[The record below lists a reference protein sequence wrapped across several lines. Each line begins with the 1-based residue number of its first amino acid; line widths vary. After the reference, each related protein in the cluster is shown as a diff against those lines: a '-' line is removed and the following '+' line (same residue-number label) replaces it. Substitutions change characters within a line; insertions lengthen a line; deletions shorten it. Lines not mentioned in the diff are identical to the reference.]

1 MSMRTDAE
9 LKQDVIDELKWEPMI
24 SDAAIR
30 VEVKAGV
37 VTLSG
42 YAGSLREK
50 LDAELAAESVFG
62 VIGVVQKIEVKLPGV
77 AERSDE
83 DITRAVENALEWNA
97 YVPHEKIK
105 VHIQN
110 GWVTLSGDVD
120 FNYQKDEASDAVCCL
135 LGVKGIYNL
144 IKVKISPKP
153 SDIESRIESAFRRH
167 AVEDARRGLT
177 VKTSGSKAILSGVVH
192 SYADKRAAEQAALDA
207 TGISEV
213 ENNLVVIS

>member
-1 MSMRTDAE
+1 MRTDAE

-24 SDAAIR
+24 NDAAIK
-30 VEVKAGV
+30 VEAKDGV

-42 YAGSLREK
+42 YASSLREK

-77 AERSDE
+77 SERSDE
-83 DITRAVENALEWNA
+83 DITQAVENALEWNA

-135 LGVKGIYNL
+135 LGVKGI
-144 IKVKISPKP
+144 
-153 SDIESRIESAFRRH
+153 
-167 AVEDARRGLT
+167 
-177 VKTSGSKAILSGVVH
+177 
-192 SYADKRAAEQAALDA
+192 
-207 TGISEV
+207 
-213 ENNLVVIS
+213 